1 MDLTLYKQA
10 ATPERIDKSGYLTQV
25 GTVTGVTLKTDV
37 DLLRPVFILKTDPL
51 VYNANYLYCSYTSR
65 YYYITDIEAMTGGRV
80 GIKCICDVLYT
91 YKDEI
96 LASSAWVLRSDRADD
111 IADYDLL
118 HNNYP
123 FRADY
128 DVLGADLSD
137 GPGWVSPFEGG
148 AADPDARCIYLV
160 VK

>member
-10 ATPERIDKSGYLTQV
+10 ATPERIDKSGYLTQIGSV
-25 GTVTGVTLKTDV
+25 SGVVLKDSTD
-37 DLLRPVFILKTDPL
+37 LMTPSFILRTDPQ

-65 YYYITDIEAMTGGRV
+65 YYYITGITALTGGRISV
-80 GIKCICDVLYT
+80 NCKIDVLYT

-111 IADYDLL
+111 VAAYDML
-118 HNNYP
+118 HNQYP